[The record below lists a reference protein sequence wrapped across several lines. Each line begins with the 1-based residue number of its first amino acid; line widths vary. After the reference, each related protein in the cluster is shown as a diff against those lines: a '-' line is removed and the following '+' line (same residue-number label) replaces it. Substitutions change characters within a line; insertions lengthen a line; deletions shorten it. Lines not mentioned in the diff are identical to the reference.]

1 MQADCYW
8 TSEKDGAGRPYVICM
23 NQGAGDAPAEPA
35 EPAPPGDAAT
45 VDDEVAALKRRLRGD
60 APAPASPVEAP
71 APSDDDEISDL
82 KSRLRPKR

>member
-1 MQADCYW
+1 MIPK
-8 TSEKDGAGRPYVICM
+8 E
-23 NQGAGDAPAEPA
+23 GAGDAPAEPA

-71 APSDDDEISDL
+71 APSDDDELSDL